1 MNLQIIQVCG
11 RLTKDPQLKETPTG
25 KIVMEFT
32 LAYNTRSSTDSLG
45 SHTNFITIEGW
56 ETLAEK
62 YILHLKKGIQI
73 IVKGELVQNR
83 WKNSEGKSYSK
94 VKIVA
99 ENIEINDLKKRPDPE
114 EAPTEGAEQA
124 SKNPV
129 QEKETED
136 DLKNK
141 KEAPNLKLVA

>member
-1 MNLQIIQVCG
+1 MNPMNLQITQVCG
-11 RLTKDPQLKETPTG
+11 RLVKDPQLKETPTG

-45 SHTNFITIEGW
+45 SHTSFLTIEAW
-56 ETLAEK
+56 EKLAEK

-83 WKNSEGKSYSK
+83 WKDTEGKIYSK

-99 ENIEINDLKKRPDPE
+99 ENIEINDLKRRPNPDNGSDSHSSEQDQNQDKNE
-114 EAPTEGAEQA
+114 EENKSHKP
-124 SKNPV
+124 
-129 QEKETED
+129 QE
-136 DLKNK
+136 
-141 KEAPNLKLVA
+141 LKLVA